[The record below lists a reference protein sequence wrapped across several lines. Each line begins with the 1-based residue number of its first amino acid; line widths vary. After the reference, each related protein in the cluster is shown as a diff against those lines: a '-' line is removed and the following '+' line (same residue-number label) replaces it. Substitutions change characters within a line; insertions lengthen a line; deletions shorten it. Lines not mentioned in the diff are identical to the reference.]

1 METHLQGCKD
11 HANVSSWDLPLS
23 RSVTGWLV
31 LQGAFVGGDMDATAE
46 AALKGDGE
54 AQGEELPP

>member
-1 METHLQGCKD
+1 MQGRKD
-11 HANVSSWDLPLS
+11 HTHVSSWDLPLS
-23 RSVTGWLV
+23 RSVARGL
-31 LQGAFVGGDMDATAE
+31 APPGGFAGGEMDAV